1 MEAEWNMSY
10 IKHDKPSK
18 REFASQFLSA
28 LGNRYKY
35 ICTQQM
41 DLMECDN
48 STLVLNE
55 TKLNW
60 NNQSNQSNMSGFA
73 DVFFSWNYWVKQPYF
88 KRERGEG
95 EGWGKRNFLQ
105 KREKT
110 KVISSGKDINTILIY
125 LECVTSCNRTEF

>member
-28 LGNRYKY
+28 LGDRYKY

-41 DLMECDN
+41 DFMECDN
-48 STLVLNE
+48 SRLVLNE

-73 DVFFSWNYWVKQPYF
+73 DVFFSWNYWVKQSSF
-88 KRERGEG
+88 KRERGG
-95 EGWGKRNFLQ
+95 GGGVGKKKLFAK
-105 KREKT
+105 KRK
-110 KVISSGKDINTILIY
+110 N
-125 LECVTSCNRTEF
+125 

>member
-1 MEAEWNMSY
+1 MEAERNMSY

-28 LGNRYKY
+28 LGDRYKY

-48 STLVLNE
+48 SRLVLNE

-73 DVFFSWNYWVKQPYF
+73 DVFFSWNYWVKQPSF
-88 KRERGEG
+88 KRERGGGGRGG
-95 EGWGKRNFLQ
+95 EKETFC
-105 KREKT
+105 KKEKKLRYLVLVKT
-110 KVISSGKDINTILIY
+110 SILY
-125 LECVTSCNRTEF
+125 